1 MTDSNTEN
9 FRVTREKR
17 LEETTAEAFE
27 SVFKIEWMSYAI
39 DDAEDREFIAG
50 EAKRLIA
57 LGKKMLKI
65 LAEPEETVSE
75 TLETM
80 NADSV

>member
-1 MTDSNTEN
+1 MTKPS
-9 FRVTREKR
+9 RVER
-17 LEETTAEAFE
+17 LEETTSDAFE
-27 SVFKIEWMSYAI
+27 AVLKIELRSYAI

>member
-1 MTDSNTEN
+1 MTKPSRAE
-9 FRVTREKR
+9 R
-17 LEETTAEAFE
+17 LEEKTASAFE
-27 SVFKIEWMSYAI
+27 AALKIEWRSYGLE
-39 DDAEDREFIAG
+39 DPEDRAFIAG

-57 LGKKMLKI
+57 LGNEMLKI
-65 LAEPEETVSE
+65 LSEPEETVSE